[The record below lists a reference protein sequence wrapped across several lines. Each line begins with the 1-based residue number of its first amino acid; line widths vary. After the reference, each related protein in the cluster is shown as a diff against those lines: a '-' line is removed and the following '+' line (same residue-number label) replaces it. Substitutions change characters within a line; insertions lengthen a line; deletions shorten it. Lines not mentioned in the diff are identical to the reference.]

1 MDLHSALTF
10 TCLINGLGTELV
22 AFKVSFS
29 VFIMHKI
36 HFQCS
41 MEMHG
46 MHTVNGN
53 RLATT
58 AREEEGRGM
67 TGGGVHNGMHLWHAL
82 TRVKAFLQ
90 CGK

>member
-1 MDLHSALTF
+1 MEWAKR
-10 TCLINGLGTELV
+10 
-22 AFKVSFS
+22 FKVSFS

-46 MHTVNGN
+46 MRTVNGN

-58 AREEEGRGM
+58 ERDGKGM
-67 TGGGVHNGMHLWHAL
+67 RKGGGVHNAMHLWHAL

>member
-1 MDLHSALTF
+1 
-10 TCLINGLGTELV
+10 
-22 AFKVSFS
+22 
-29 VFIMHKI
+29 
-36 HFQCS
+36 

-46 MHTVNGN
+46 MRTVNGN

-58 AREEEGRGM
+58 ERDEKGTGDGR
-67 TGGGVHNGMHLWHAL
+67 GVHNGMHLWHAL

>member
-10 TCLINGLGTELV
+10 TCLINGMGTELV

-46 MHTVNGN
+46 MHTVNGH

-58 AREEEGRGM
+58 AR
-67 TGGGVHNGMHLWHAL
+67 GGGGERGDGGVACTMECI
-82 TRVKAFLQ
+82 
-90 CGK
+90 CGIL